1 MCRTLEDSVTAGLIS
16 TLTSLVLFSTKKPAY
31 IWLGAFLLTIGLT
44 QWIDAYVWYVGAKT
58 PDANAAIRYGTGLVL
73 ALEPLVSYGG
83 LVYAT
88 QIRFSP
94 LYELCLPIFSVMLYV
109 YWISLCDTTPI
120 SNDGF
125 LKWCNSTPSFFVKAS
140 FLFFL
145 IVPFLWFPD
154 PFLRIL
160 AITIC
165 TAGFIYSLT
174 KEAFGSH
181 WCYSVNALSGL
192 ALLRLAY

>member
-1 MCRTLEDSVTAGLIS
+1 MCRTFEDSITAGLVS
-16 TLTSLVLFSTKKPAY
+16 TLTSLVLISTKKPAY
-31 IWLGAFLLTIGLT
+31 VWLGAFIFTIGLT
-44 QWIDAYVWYVGAKT
+44 QWFDAYAWYLGAKT
-58 PDANAAIRYGTGLVL
+58 PDADAAIRYGTGLVL

-88 QIRFSP
+88 NIRFSP
-94 LYELCLPIFSVMLYV
+94 LYEVSLALFSLMLYG
-109 YWISLCDTTPI
+109 YWTLLCKTTPI

-125 LKWCNSTPSFFVKAS
+125 LKWCGASSSVGIKAA

-145 IVPFLWFPD
+145 VLPFFWFPD
-154 PFLRIL
+154 TFLRIL
-160 AITIC
+160 AITLC
-165 TAGFIYSLT
+165 CAGFTYSLT

-181 WCYSVNALSGL
+181 WCYFVNSLSGL